1 MLPFS
6 IQITV
11 QVVLGWGG
19 KKSEINPCKNDTYW
33 STIQATGIDI
43 FNICGSPR
51 SEDKGY
57 LRVIKGGKSLN
68 LLATCQ
74 QIGKK
79 ILCVRGRRL
88 RNTRLVL
95 VFRAWQK
102 KSVNWIHNC
111 TVRLGDPRHL
121 FTCAICL
128 RKRLLSS
135 LLHKVW
141 YGLVLPSV
149 EHCIGL

>member
-57 LRVIKGGKSLN
+57 LRVIKGGKSLK

-74 QIGKK
+74 QFGKK
-79 ILCVRGRRL
+79 YSACAADDCAILDLYQCFGHDK
-88 RNTRLVL
+88 
-95 VFRAWQK
+95 K

-111 TVRLGDPRHL
+111 TVRLSDPRHL
-121 FTCAICL
+121 FFCAICL